1 MYCNGNRNSRVFGSF
16 SKPTWWSCRRCLR
29 MKAARRCASLGL
41 WISFGAMS
49 YQDLRFPSSVV
60 GFWQSLA
67 SGGTRV
73 VVARQNWAGLVPDF
87 PQFQNWWID
96 RVWKGLI
103 GRSSHHPQLLWI
115 SQCSQWL
122 LDTAQAMIHPCGPG
136 AAKTLISPYEP
147 GSVVARLSM
156 QKVPE

>member
-1 MYCNGNRNSRVFGSF
+1 
-16 SKPTWWSCRRCLR
+16 

-73 VVARQNWAGLVPDF
+73 VVARQN
-87 PQFQNWWID
+87 
-96 RVWKGLI
+96 
-103 GRSSHHPQLLWI
+103 
-115 SQCSQWL
+115 
-122 LDTAQAMIHPCGPG
+122 
-136 AAKTLISPYEP
+136 
-147 GSVVARLSM
+147 
-156 QKVPE
+156 